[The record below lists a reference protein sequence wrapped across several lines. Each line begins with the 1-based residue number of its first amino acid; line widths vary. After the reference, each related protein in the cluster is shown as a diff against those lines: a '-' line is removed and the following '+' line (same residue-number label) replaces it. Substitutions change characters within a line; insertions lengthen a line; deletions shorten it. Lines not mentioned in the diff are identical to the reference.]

1 MLCVIDIYSNYAW
14 VVRLKSKKDTTI
26 THAFQ
31 NLLDEYGRKPNKI
44 WVDQSSD
51 FYNRSLK
58 SQLHENCIEMYST
71 HNEEI
76 SIFDKRFIRTLK
88 KQIYMDMT
96 AT

>member
-1 MLCVIDIYSNYAW
+1 MLWVIDMYSNYAW

>member
-1 MLCVIDIYSNYAW
+1 MGYYIYSNYAW
-14 VVRLKSKKDTTI
+14 VVLLKSKNDTTV
-26 THAFQ
+26 TNVFQ
-31 NLLDEYGRKPNKI
+31 NLLDESGRKPNKI
-44 WVDQSSD
+44 WVDQSND

-76 SIFDKRFIRTLK
+76 SIFNQRFIRTLK

>member
-1 MLCVIDIYSNYAW
+1 MVIDIYSNYAW

>member
-1 MLCVIDIYSNYAW
+1 MGYYIYSNYAW
-14 VVRLKSKKDTTI
+14 VVLLKSKNDTTV
-26 THAFQ
+26 TNVFQ
-31 NLLDEYGRKPNKI
+31 NLLDESGRKPNKI
-44 WVDQSSD
+44 WVDQSND
-51 FYNRSLK
+51 FYNRSSK

-76 SIFDKRFIRTLK
+76 SIFHQRFIRTLK

>member
-1 MLCVIDIYSNYAW
+1 MLWVIDIYSNYAW

-58 SQLHENCIEMYST
+58 SQLHDNCIEMYST